1 MSEKKPTFE
10 EIAAGKW
17 YINGK
22 EWNPIRVEDRDNFH
36 PDDSIIMWLDD
47 ERPMPG
53 GYTHHVKTA
62 DQAIELLKTGK
73 VITCSLDH
81 DLGSDYN
88 GTGYDVAKWIEE
100 QAHAGTLAKVR
111 CRVHSHNPA
120 GAKNMK
126 LALQSAYR
134 AWGT

>member
-1 MSEKKPTFE
+1 MTL
-10 EIAAGKW
+10 A
-17 YINGK
+17 
-22 EWNPIRVEDRDNFH
+22 DHHDNFY
-36 PDDSIIMWLDD
+36 PDDSIIMWMDD
-47 ERPMPG
+47 ERPMPI

-73 VITCSLDH
+73 VIKCSLDH

-100 QAHAGTLAKVR
+100 SAHNGTLKPLR
-111 CRVHSHNPA
+111 CTVHSKNPA

-126 LALQSAYR
+126 MALQSAYR